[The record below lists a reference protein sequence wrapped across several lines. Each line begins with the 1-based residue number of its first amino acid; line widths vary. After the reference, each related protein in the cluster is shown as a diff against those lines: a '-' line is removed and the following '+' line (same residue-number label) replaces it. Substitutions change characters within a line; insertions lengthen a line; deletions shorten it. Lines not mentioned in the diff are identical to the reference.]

1 MIERGDG
8 SIQKMIEANRCPK
21 CTAKWEPFITENAE
35 ICKICGFQIGETV
48 EINDQQVRKWRK
60 VARK

>member
-21 CTAKWEPFITENAE
+21 CTAKWEPLVTETSE
-35 ICKICGFQIGETV
+35 ICKICAFEIGKSV
-48 EINDQQVRKWRK
+48 EKNDRQVRK
-60 VARK
+60 